1 MSLETTEKIAKKIH
15 PASLGIPQNLTNSE
29 TAQKDLWQAMRTVIG
44 LQNQAPPLAP
54 VSRDRD
60 IPLSFPQERL
70 WFLEQIEPDKSSAYH
85 IPLALRIQGALN
97 VSALKQSL
105 NEILQRHEALRTTFS
120 SLEGRPVQVI
130 HPELTL
136 TLKVIELGELP
147 QEQRETKATELITEA
162 VRQPF
167 NLSQGLLLRAVLL
180 HLDED
185 EHLLL
190 LTVHHIVMDAWS
202 KGVLFQEL
210 AALYKAFSSGKPS
223 PLPELSLQYADYAVW
238 QRNWLQGEFLN
249 VLLDYWKQQLGH
261 GVSELKL
268 PTDRPRPAVQTRRSA
283 YHKRV
288 LSQELTGAIKTLSR
302 QEGATLFAVLLTA
315 FKVLLNRY
323 TEQEDLFVCSPIANR
338 NRKDINGLIGYFANL
353 LILRTDLSGEP
364 SFKELLGR
372 VRKVASGGFAH
383 QDLPVQQLLN
393 SVDSLQTPLS
403 QVMFALQNTAVHTLE
418 LPGLSVQTLDV
429 DSATAD
435 FDLYLYLLEKA
446 GTLTAVLRYNTDL
459 FDDPTIVQM
468 LDHYQTVL
476 KNIVADPEQP
486 ISLMLPL
493 SRVEQ
498 QQLQDKRLNQSSK
511 QERAYVAP
519 RNALELQLTQ
529 LWTQVLGIQDVGVKD
544 NFFELGGQSL
554 RAMSLFAKIEE
565 TFGKTLPLASLLQA
579 PTVEEL
585 ANLLTQGEPVSWSS
599 LVPIQ
604 SNGTKPPFFCVHG
617 QQGNVLNFQK
627 LAHYLGL
634 DQPFYGLQAKG
645 LNGAPHFRIEDM
657 AAHYVREIRTIQP
670 EGPYFLGGNSMG
682 GTVAFEMAQ
691 QLRKQNQ
698 DVAQVV
704 MLDTFG
710 LDCFPRLSFRRWHYW
725 EYLLQLGISKPLF
738 NEVDELLRR
747 KLQEIV
753 SKLYLV
759 LNRPLPHHLRSELVA
774 EANMQAKRG
783 YTAHIYPGQVT
794 LFRASEPALFSK
806 QYLPTFE
813 DWYNRDPQH
822 DWGDLV
828 GDWSNLANGRLE
840 IHDVPGNHYS
850 IFEEPHVQV
859 LAEKLKTC
867 LDQAQKR
874 D

>member
-1 MSLETTEKIAKKIH
+1 METTEKTAKKVH
-15 PASLGIPQNLTNSE
+15 SASPEIRQNLTKSE
-29 TAQKDLWQAMRTVIG
+29 TAKKDLWQAMRTVID
-44 LQNQAPPLAP
+44 LQKQAPPLVP
-54 VSRDRD
+54 VSLNSD

-70 WFLEQIEPDKSSAYH
+70 WFLEQIEPDRSSAYN

-97 VSALKQSL
+97 VSALEQSL

-120 SLEGRPVQVI
+120 SVAGKPVQVI
-130 HPELTL
+130 HSQLTL
-136 TLKVIELGELP
+136 SLEVVALGELP
-147 QEQRETKATELITEA
+147 EDQRQARATALINEA

-167 NLSQGLLLRAVLL
+167 SLSQGPLLRAVLL
-180 HLDED
+180 HLDKNKY
-185 EHLLL
+185 LLL

-210 AALYKAFSSGKPS
+210 AALYKTFSDGKPS

-238 QRNWLQGEFLN
+238 QRKWLQGEFLN

-261 GVSELKL
+261 GLSELKL
-268 PTDRPRPAVQTRRSA
+268 PTDRPRPALQTRRSA
-283 YHKRV
+283 YHK
-288 LSQELTGAIKTLSR
+288 LALPQELAGALKVLSR
-302 QEGATLFAVLLTA
+302 QEGATLFTVLLTA

-323 TEQEDLFVCSPIANR
+323 TGQEDLFVCSPIANR

-418 LPGLSVQTLDV
+418 LPGLSVKTLDV

-435 FDLYLYLLEKA
+435 FDLYLYLIEEA

-459 FDDPTIVQM
+459 FEDPTIVQM

-476 KNIVADPEQP
+476 KNITANPEQS
-486 ISLMLPL
+486 ISLLLPL
-493 SRVEQ
+493 SQAEQ
-498 QQLQDKRLNQSSK
+498 QRLQAKRLKPSSK
-511 QERAYVAP
+511 LEIAYVAP

-529 LWTQVLGIQDVGVKD
+529 LWTQVLGIQAIGVRD

-554 RAMSLFAKIEE
+554 RAMNLFTQIEE

-579 PTVEEL
+579 PTVEQL
-585 ANLLTQGEPVSWSS
+585 ANLLNQEKSASWSS

-604 SNGTKPPFFCVHG
+604 PNGTKPPFFCVHG

-627 LAHYLGL
+627 LAHYLGR

-645 LNGAPHFRIEDM
+645 LNGAPHFRIEEM
-657 AAHYVREIRTIQP
+657 AAHYIQELRTIQP

-704 MLDTFG
+704 MFDTFG
-710 LDCFPRLSFRRWHYW
+710 LDSFPRLSFRRRHYW
-725 EYLLQLGISKPLF
+725 TYLLQLGISQTLF
-738 NEVDELLRR
+738 KEVDELFRR
-747 KLQEIV
+747 KLQETI

-759 LNRPLPHHLRSELVA
+759 LDRPLSPHRRNELVA
-774 EANMQAKRG
+774 EANMQAKRA
-783 YTAHIYPGQVT
+783 YTAQIYPGQVM
-794 LFRASEPALFSK
+794 LFRASEPASFSK

-813 DWYNRDPQH
+813 DWNNRDPQH
-822 DWGDLV
+822 GWGDLV
-828 GDWSNLANGRLE
+828 DDWSNLAEGGLE
-840 IHDVPGNHYS
+840 IQDVPGNHYS

-859 LAEKLKTC
+859 LAEKLRAY
-867 LDQAQKR
+867 LDKAQR
-874 D
+874 RC